1 MEALVRNDS
10 CLFGGG
16 HAAYSQSSTQP
27 AAFAATGGSHIKEEA
42 GPEEAATLME
52 RSELLLG
59 VSHLELP
66 RIDRIMVILRY
77 VSQWNPLI

>member
-1 MEALVRNDS
+1 MS
-10 CLFGGG
+10 
-16 HAAYSQSSTQP
+16 
-27 AAFAATGGSHIKEEA
+27 GGSHIKEEA

-77 VSQWNPLI
+77 VSHWKPLI